1 MEKRAHILVVDDEQA
16 IADLVVNLLV
26 AEGMDALACY
36 SGQAALDMLARTP
49 FDLAI
54 VDIMMPGI
62 DGFELCVRM
71 RQMRDIPVI
80 FLSAKDE
87 EADQVVGF
95 TLGAEDYVTKPFR
108 PRELVARVKARL
120 RRRQAVPQAS
130 STLLSAGAIEVDLRT
145 HLATL
150 HGEPLHLTP
159 KEFAILAILAQ
170 SVGSPVSAADL
181 FEGAWHER
189 FDDAAA
195 NTVMVH
201 IRRLTLPR
209 RSSKPPGASA
219 TSCAA
224 RPATPAMALKSEQAR
239 VLRRRVLGGLIRNLL
254 LFSGAFALACLV
266 IETFMVPSIANWVAD
281 STSSWRTLNSSEQFQ
296 QILTDQGLLDD
307 ANLFDLWVNEAVESG
322 YSNDAG
328 TIAEVQ
334 GEVNE
339 MEDALAEYAS
349 MMADSPENA
358 EAAAAYAKERAE
370 KLGADVAVASGT
382 NAAAIG
388 DTSAFIDD
396 VAPLDAETDGAPDD
410 KTLWAVPLLPY
421 QTILTAEGIFTDEA
435 SAAHAMAALRV
446 SASLQELGLSLPEA
460 QTFMTPETTVDV
472 ATRILVSAAVLGYDQ
487 PTLNDL
493 LQSAFRQSQEQAY
506 SAWLDLTSA
515 EEARAL
521 GVSDDHPVWQVQYGE
536 DGVYRMR
543 DVATYTFV
551 KSFKLPLAL
560 LVFVAGWLVIIL
572 RALNRSLR
580 YFDELSGAVGRLL
593 ADKDAPIELP
603 ADLSIA
609 RNELAVIRSQSL
621 ADERAAHAAEQRK
634 NELVAYLAH
643 DIRTP
648 LTSVLGYLDLLR
660 ETTDLPRE
668 TLRKYADIAYSKAER
683 LESLIN
689 EFFEITRYNLS
700 AIPIERETVGVR
712 LFCQQV
718 AEAFFPEAAARNIRI
733 TVDAAGAGQFFI
745 DPDKLARALGN
756 VLRNAVAYADAN
768 SVIAIAAR
776 QDARTTTITVANR
789 GREISDAHLE
799 TIFEKFYREDGAR
812 SSKKG
817 GAGLG
822 LAIAREIVVA
832 HHGDIE
838 AASERGVT
846 VFTLRIP
853 TQGEEIEGAA
863 AAPRIPGAPEGL
875 QRPVAPVPPRTARPA
890 GVRAISTP
898 PSATTRRGASARPNP
913 QHPVGERTHA
923 PRQGTSPLNPRNARH
938 GQVPARKTV
947 RDNDAT
953 PRRRGLSR

>member
-1 MEKRAHILVVDDEQA
+1 
-16 IADLVVNLLV
+16 
-26 AEGMDALACY
+26 
-36 SGQAALDMLARTP
+36 
-49 FDLAI
+49 
-54 VDIMMPGI
+54 
-62 DGFELCVRM
+62 
-71 RQMRDIPVI
+71 
-80 FLSAKDE
+80 
-87 EADQVVGF
+87 
-95 TLGAEDYVTKPFR
+95 
-108 PRELVARVKARL
+108 
-120 RRRQAVPQAS
+120 
-130 STLLSAGAIEVDLRT
+130 
-145 HLATL
+145 
-150 HGEPLHLTP
+150 
-159 KEFAILAILAQ
+159 
-170 SVGSPVSAADL
+170 
-181 FEGAWHER
+181 
-189 FDDAAA
+189 
-195 NTVMVH
+195 
-201 IRRLTLPR
+201 
-209 RSSKPPGASA
+209 
-219 TSCAA
+219 
-224 RPATPAMALKSEQAR
+224 MALKSEQAR

-254 LFSGAFALACLV
+254 LFSGAFALACLA

-460 QTFMTPETTVDV
+460 QTFMPPETTVDV

-521 GVSDDHPVWQVQYGE
+521 GVSDENPVWQIQYGE
-536 DGVYRMR
+536 NGVYRMR

-560 LVFVAGWLVIIL
+560 LVFVAGWLAIIL

-593 ADKDAPIELP
+593 ADKDAPIEPP

-609 RNELAVIRSQSL
+609 R
-621 ADERAAHAAEQRK
+621 

-875 QRPVAPVPPRTARPA
+875 QRPVAPVPPRA
-890 GVRAISTP
+890 
-898 PSATTRRGASARPNP
+898 
-913 QHPVGERTHA
+913 A
-923 PRQGTSPLNPRNARH
+923 PRY
-938 GQVPARKTV
+938 
-947 RDNDAT
+947 
-953 PRRRGLSR
+953 LSVKSS

>member
-1 MEKRAHILVVDDEQA
+1 
-16 IADLVVNLLV
+16 
-26 AEGMDALACY
+26 
-36 SGQAALDMLARTP
+36 
-49 FDLAI
+49 
-54 VDIMMPGI
+54 
-62 DGFELCVRM
+62 
-71 RQMRDIPVI
+71 
-80 FLSAKDE
+80 
-87 EADQVVGF
+87 
-95 TLGAEDYVTKPFR
+95 
-108 PRELVARVKARL
+108 
-120 RRRQAVPQAS
+120 
-130 STLLSAGAIEVDLRT
+130 
-145 HLATL
+145 
-150 HGEPLHLTP
+150 
-159 KEFAILAILAQ
+159 
-170 SVGSPVSAADL
+170 
-181 FEGAWHER
+181 
-189 FDDAAA
+189 
-195 NTVMVH
+195 
-201 IRRLTLPR
+201 
-209 RSSKPPGASA
+209 
-219 TSCAA
+219 
-224 RPATPAMALKSEQAR
+224 MALKSEQAR

-254 LFSGAFALACLV
+254 LFSGAFALACLA

-307 ANLFDLWVNEAVESG
+307 ANLFDLWVNEAVEGG
-322 YSNDAG
+322 YTNDAG
-328 TIAEVQ
+328 TITEIQ

-358 EAAAAYAKERAE
+358 EAAAAHAKERAE

-388 DTSAFIDD
+388 DASTFIDD
-396 VAPLDAETDGAPDD
+396 ATALDAETDNAR
-410 KTLWAVPLLPY
+410 AVPLLPY
-421 QTILTAEGIFTDEA
+421 QTILTAEAIPTDDA
-435 SAAHAMAALRV
+435 SAAQAIAALRV

-460 QTFMTPETTVDV
+460 QTFMPPETTVDA

-521 GVSDDHPVWQVQYGE
+521 GVSDENPVWQIQYGE

-551 KSFKLPLAL
+551 KSFKLPLAP
-560 LVFVAGWLVIIL
+560 LVFVAGWLAIIL

-668 TLRKYADIAYSKAER
+668 TLRKYANIAYSKAER

-799 TIFEKFYREDGAR
+799 TIFEKFYREDRAR

-838 AASERGVT
+838 AASGRGVT

-853 TQGEEIEGAA
+853 TQGG
-863 AAPRIPGAPEGL
+863 G
-875 QRPVAPVPPRTARPA
+875 
-890 GVRAISTP
+890 
-898 PSATTRRGASARPNP
+898 
-913 QHPVGERTHA
+913 
-923 PRQGTSPLNPRNARH
+923 
-938 GQVPARKTV
+938 
-947 RDNDAT
+947 D
-953 PRRRGLSR
+953 

>member
-1 MEKRAHILVVDDEQA
+1 
-16 IADLVVNLLV
+16 
-26 AEGMDALACY
+26 
-36 SGQAALDMLARTP
+36 
-49 FDLAI
+49 
-54 VDIMMPGI
+54 
-62 DGFELCVRM
+62 
-71 RQMRDIPVI
+71 
-80 FLSAKDE
+80 
-87 EADQVVGF
+87 
-95 TLGAEDYVTKPFR
+95 
-108 PRELVARVKARL
+108 
-120 RRRQAVPQAS
+120 
-130 STLLSAGAIEVDLRT
+130 
-145 HLATL
+145 
-150 HGEPLHLTP
+150 
-159 KEFAILAILAQ
+159 
-170 SVGSPVSAADL
+170 
-181 FEGAWHER
+181 
-189 FDDAAA
+189 
-195 NTVMVH
+195 
-201 IRRLTLPR
+201 
-209 RSSKPPGASA
+209 
-219 TSCAA
+219 
-224 RPATPAMALKSEQAR
+224 MALKSEQAQ
-239 VLRRRVLGGLIRNLL
+239 VLRRRVLGSLVRNLT
-254 LFSGAFALACLV
+254 LFSLVFLLAYAAFHTFVTPSLAAL
-266 IETFMVPSIANWVAD
+266 VAD
-281 STSSWRTLNSSEQFQ
+281 NTSTWRTLDVSEALMTHLTGEGLSS
-296 QILTDQGLLDD
+296 TDT
-307 ANLFDLWVNEAVESG
+307 VK
-322 YSNDAG
+322 
-328 TIAEVQ
+328 
-334 GEVNE
+334 
-339 MEDALAEYAS
+339 
-349 MMADSPENA
+349 
-358 EAAAAYAKERAE
+358 AYAKELEGEGYAGDPGTANNIAE
-370 KLGADVAVASGT
+370 ELSALNSAIEAYANGALASADIR
-382 NAAAIG
+382 NAGDALASLASQSSADAPDSSDNGSATEVDAIVSGAGIYTVDSIDEEGEGAIG
-388 DTSAFIDD
+388 PSRDRPRDDLSRQHVFVPFISG
-396 VAPLDAETDGAPDD
+396 EE
-410 KTLWAVPLLPY
+410 
-421 QTILTAEGIFTDEA
+421 ILIAGGINPSDA
-435 SAAHAMAALRV
+435 SAAQALAAVRL
-446 SASLQELGLSLPEA
+446 SAIIQELSLSLTMP
-460 QTFMTPETTVDV
+460 DD
-472 ATRILVSAAVLGYDQ
+472 ATDINATAVLSAAAAAGMDEETLANQFNTALETARNETYGQWSDLAPADQALSLGI
-487 PTLNDL
+487 
-493 LQSAFRQSQEQAY
+493 
-506 SAWLDLTSA
+506 
-515 EEARAL
+515 
-521 GVSDDHPVWQVQYGE
+521 DDTAPIWQVEQGA
-536 DGVYRMR
+536 DGVYQMR
-543 DVATYTFV
+543 DIALYTFV

-560 LVFVAGWLVIIL
+560 LAFAIGWLLIMF
-572 RALNRSLR
+572 RALNRSLSC
-580 YFDELSGAVGRLL
+580 FDELSGAVGRLL

-648 LTSVLGYLDLLR
+648 LTSVLGYLDLLS

-768 SVIAIAAR
+768 SIIAIAAR
-776 QDARTTTITVANR
+776 QDARTTTITVSNR

-853 TQGEEIEGAA
+853 TQGDKIEGTA
-863 AAPRIPGAPEGL
+863 AAPHIPGERGGV
-875 QRPVAPVPPRTARPA
+875 QRPVAPVPPRT
-890 GVRAISTP
+890 VRQTSTRATSAP
-898 PSATTRRGASARPNP
+898 PSATTHRGSSARPIP
-913 QHPVGERTHA
+913 QRPVGERTQA

>member
-1 MEKRAHILVVDDEQA
+1 M
-16 IADLVVNLLV
+16 
-26 AEGMDALACY
+26 
-36 SGQAALDMLARTP
+36 
-49 FDLAI
+49 
-54 VDIMMPGI
+54 
-62 DGFELCVRM
+62 
-71 RQMRDIPVI
+71 
-80 FLSAKDE
+80 
-87 EADQVVGF
+87 
-95 TLGAEDYVTKPFR
+95 
-108 PRELVARVKARL
+108 
-120 RRRQAVPQAS
+120 
-130 STLLSAGAIEVDLRT
+130 
-145 HLATL
+145 
-150 HGEPLHLTP
+150 
-159 KEFAILAILAQ
+159 
-170 SVGSPVSAADL
+170 
-181 FEGAWHER
+181 
-189 FDDAAA
+189 
-195 NTVMVH
+195 
-201 IRRLTLPR
+201 
-209 RSSKPPGASA
+209 
-219 TSCAA
+219 
-224 RPATPAMALKSEQAR
+224 
-239 VLRRRVLGGLIRNLL
+239 
-254 LFSGAFALACLV
+254 
-266 IETFMVPSIANWVAD
+266 
-281 STSSWRTLNSSEQFQ
+281 
-296 QILTDQGLLDD
+296 
-307 ANLFDLWVNEAVESG
+307 
-322 YSNDAG
+322 
-328 TIAEVQ
+328 
-334 GEVNE
+334 
-339 MEDALAEYAS
+339 
-349 MMADSPENA
+349 
-358 EAAAAYAKERAE
+358 
-370 KLGADVAVASGT
+370 AVASGT

-388 DTSAFIDD
+388 DASTFIDD
-396 VAPLDAETDGAPDD
+396 ATALDAETDSAPAD
-410 KTLWAVPLLPY
+410 KTARAVPLLPY
-421 QTILTAEGIFTDEA
+421 QTILTAEAIPTDDA
-435 SAAHAMAALRV
+435 SAAQAIAALRV

-460 QTFMTPETTVDV
+460 QTFMPPETTVDA

-521 GVSDDHPVWQVQYGE
+521 GVSDENPVWQIQYGE

-560 LVFVAGWLVIIL
+560 LVFVAGWLAIIL

-580 YFDELSGAVGRLL
+580 YFDELSGAVGSLL

-789 GREISDAHLE
+789 GREISDA
-799 TIFEKFYREDGAR
+799 IWRP
-812 SSKKG
+812 SSKSSTAKTG
-817 GAGLG
+817 RAPRRRAARGLG
-822 LAIAREIVVA
+822 LAIAGKSSWRITA
-832 HHGDIE
+832 TSRRR
-838 AASERGVT
+838 ASGASPCSPCAYPPRGRRLKGQPPRRASRAR
-846 VFTLRIP
+846 LRASS
-853 TQGEEIEGAA
+853 GW
-863 AAPRIPGAPEGL
+863 L
-875 QRPVAPVPPRTARPA
+875 QPVPPRTVRPTST
-890 GVRAISTP
+890 RATSAP
-898 PSATTRRGASARPNP
+898 PSATTRRGPSARPIP
-913 QHPVGERTHA
+913 QRPVGERTQA

>member
-1 MEKRAHILVVDDEQA
+1 
-16 IADLVVNLLV
+16 
-26 AEGMDALACY
+26 
-36 SGQAALDMLARTP
+36 
-49 FDLAI
+49 
-54 VDIMMPGI
+54 
-62 DGFELCVRM
+62 
-71 RQMRDIPVI
+71 
-80 FLSAKDE
+80 
-87 EADQVVGF
+87 
-95 TLGAEDYVTKPFR
+95 
-108 PRELVARVKARL
+108 
-120 RRRQAVPQAS
+120 
-130 STLLSAGAIEVDLRT
+130 
-145 HLATL
+145 
-150 HGEPLHLTP
+150 
-159 KEFAILAILAQ
+159 
-170 SVGSPVSAADL
+170 
-181 FEGAWHER
+181 
-189 FDDAAA
+189 
-195 NTVMVH
+195 
-201 IRRLTLPR
+201 
-209 RSSKPPGASA
+209 
-219 TSCAA
+219 
-224 RPATPAMALKSEQAR
+224 MALKSEQAR

-254 LFSGAFALACLV
+254 LFSGAFALACLA

-307 ANLFDLWVNEAVESG
+307 ANLFDLWVNEAVEGG
-322 YSNDAG
+322 YTNDAG
-328 TIAEVQ
+328 TITEIQ

-358 EAAAAYAKERAE
+358 EAAAAHAKERAE

-388 DTSAFIDD
+388 DASTFIDD
-396 VAPLDAETDGAPDD
+396 ATALDAETDNAR
-410 KTLWAVPLLPY
+410 AVPLLPY
-421 QTILTAEGIFTDEA
+421 QTILTAEAIPTDDA
-435 SAAHAMAALRV
+435 SAAQAIAALRV

-460 QTFMTPETTVDV
+460 QTFMPPETTVDA

-515 EEARAL
+515 EEARAP
-521 GVSDDHPVWQVQYGE
+521 GVSDENPVWQIQYGE

-560 LVFVAGWLVIIL
+560 LVFVAGWLAIIL

-712 LFCQQV
+712 LFCQQM

-799 TIFEKFYREDGAR
+799 TIFEKFYREDRAR

-838 AASERGVT
+838 ATSERGVT

-863 AAPRIPGAPEGL
+863 AAPRIPGATEGV
-875 QRPVAPVPPRTARPA
+875 QRPVEPVPPRTVRPA
-890 GVRAISTP
+890 ST
-898 PSATTRRGASARPNP
+898 
-913 QHPVGERTHA
+913 
-923 PRQGTSPLNPRNARH
+923 
-938 GQVPARKTV
+938 
-947 RDNDAT
+947 
-953 PRRRGLSR
+953 

>member
-1 MEKRAHILVVDDEQA
+1 
-16 IADLVVNLLV
+16 
-26 AEGMDALACY
+26 
-36 SGQAALDMLARTP
+36 
-49 FDLAI
+49 
-54 VDIMMPGI
+54 
-62 DGFELCVRM
+62 
-71 RQMRDIPVI
+71 
-80 FLSAKDE
+80 
-87 EADQVVGF
+87 
-95 TLGAEDYVTKPFR
+95 
-108 PRELVARVKARL
+108 
-120 RRRQAVPQAS
+120 
-130 STLLSAGAIEVDLRT
+130 
-145 HLATL
+145 
-150 HGEPLHLTP
+150 
-159 KEFAILAILAQ
+159 
-170 SVGSPVSAADL
+170 
-181 FEGAWHER
+181 
-189 FDDAAA
+189 
-195 NTVMVH
+195 
-201 IRRLTLPR
+201 
-209 RSSKPPGASA
+209 
-219 TSCAA
+219 
-224 RPATPAMALKSEQAR
+224 MALKSEQAR

-254 LFSGAFALACLV
+254 LFSGAFALACLA

-307 ANLFDLWVNEAVESG
+307 ANLFDLWVNEAVEGG
-322 YSNDAG
+322 YTNDAG
-328 TIAEVQ
+328 TITEIQ

-358 EAAAAYAKERAE
+358 EAAAAHAKERAE

-388 DTSAFIDD
+388 DASTFIDD
-396 VAPLDAETDGAPDD
+396 ATALDAETDNAR
-410 KTLWAVPLLPY
+410 AVPLLPY
-421 QTILTAEGIFTDEA
+421 QTILTAEAIPTDDA
-435 SAAHAMAALRV
+435 SAAQAIAALRV

-460 QTFMTPETTVDV
+460 QTFMPPETTVDA

-521 GVSDDHPVWQVQYGE
+521 GVSDENPVWQIQYGE
-536 DGVYRMR
+536 DGVYRIR

-560 LVFVAGWLVIIL
+560 LVFVAGWLAIIL

-580 YFDELSGAVGRLL
+580 YFDELSGAVGSLL

-863 AAPRIPGAPEGL
+863 AAPRIPGATEGV
-875 QRPVAPVPPRTARPA
+875 QRLVAPVPPRTVRPTST
-890 GVRAISTP
+890 RATSAP
-898 PSATTRRGASARPNP
+898 PSATTRRGPSARPIP
-913 QHPVGERTHA
+913 QRPVGERTQA
-923 PRQGTSPLNPRNARH
+923 PR
-938 GQVPARKTV
+938 
-947 RDNDAT
+947 
-953 PRRRGLSR
+953 

>member
-1 MEKRAHILVVDDEQA
+1 
-16 IADLVVNLLV
+16 
-26 AEGMDALACY
+26 
-36 SGQAALDMLARTP
+36 
-49 FDLAI
+49 
-54 VDIMMPGI
+54 
-62 DGFELCVRM
+62 
-71 RQMRDIPVI
+71 
-80 FLSAKDE
+80 
-87 EADQVVGF
+87 
-95 TLGAEDYVTKPFR
+95 
-108 PRELVARVKARL
+108 
-120 RRRQAVPQAS
+120 
-130 STLLSAGAIEVDLRT
+130 
-145 HLATL
+145 
-150 HGEPLHLTP
+150 
-159 KEFAILAILAQ
+159 
-170 SVGSPVSAADL
+170 
-181 FEGAWHER
+181 
-189 FDDAAA
+189 
-195 NTVMVH
+195 
-201 IRRLTLPR
+201 
-209 RSSKPPGASA
+209 
-219 TSCAA
+219 
-224 RPATPAMALKSEQAR
+224 MALKSEQAR
-239 VLRRRVLGGLIRNLL
+239 VLRRRVLGGFIRNLL
-254 LFSGAFALACLV
+254 LFSGAFALACLA

-307 ANLFDLWVNEAVESG
+307 ANLFDLWVNEAVEGG
-322 YSNDAG
+322 YTNDAG
-328 TIAEVQ
+328 TITEIQ

-358 EAAAAYAKERAE
+358 EAAAAHAKERAE

-388 DTSAFIDD
+388 DASTFIDD
-396 VAPLDAETDGAPDD
+396 ATALDAETDNAR
-410 KTLWAVPLLPY
+410 AVPLLPY
-421 QTILTAEGIFTDEA
+421 QTILTAEAIPTDDA
-435 SAAHAMAALRV
+435 SAAQAIAALRV

-460 QTFMTPETTVDV
+460 QTFMPPETTVDA

-521 GVSDDHPVWQVQYGE
+521 GVSDENPVWQIQYGE
-536 DGVYRMR
+536 DGVYRIR

-560 LVFVAGWLVIIL
+560 LVFVAGWLAIIL

-580 YFDELSGAVGRLL
+580 YFDELSGAVGSLL

-621 ADERAAHAAEQRK
+621 ADERAAHAAEQCK

-648 LTSVLGYLDLLR
+648 LTSVLGYLNLLR

-733 TVDAAGAGQFFI
+733 TVDAADAGQFFI

-863 AAPRIPGAPEGL
+863 AAPRIPGATEGV
-875 QRPVAPVPPRTARPA
+875 QRLVAPVPPRTVRPTST
-890 GVRAISTP
+890 RATSAP
-898 PSATTRRGASARPNP
+898 PSATTRRGPSARPIP
-913 QHPVGERTHA
+913 QRPVGERTQA

-947 RDNDAT
+947 RDNGAT

>member
-1 MEKRAHILVVDDEQA
+1 
-16 IADLVVNLLV
+16 
-26 AEGMDALACY
+26 
-36 SGQAALDMLARTP
+36 
-49 FDLAI
+49 
-54 VDIMMPGI
+54 
-62 DGFELCVRM
+62 
-71 RQMRDIPVI
+71 
-80 FLSAKDE
+80 
-87 EADQVVGF
+87 
-95 TLGAEDYVTKPFR
+95 
-108 PRELVARVKARL
+108 
-120 RRRQAVPQAS
+120 
-130 STLLSAGAIEVDLRT
+130 
-145 HLATL
+145 
-150 HGEPLHLTP
+150 
-159 KEFAILAILAQ
+159 
-170 SVGSPVSAADL
+170 
-181 FEGAWHER
+181 
-189 FDDAAA
+189 
-195 NTVMVH
+195 
-201 IRRLTLPR
+201 
-209 RSSKPPGASA
+209 
-219 TSCAA
+219 
-224 RPATPAMALKSEQAR
+224 MALKSEQAR

-254 LFSGAFALACLV
+254 LFSGAFALACLA

-307 ANLFDLWVNEAVESG
+307 ANLFDLWVNEAVEGG
-322 YSNDAG
+322 YTNDAG
-328 TIAEVQ
+328 TITEIQ

-358 EAAAAYAKERAE
+358 EAAAAHAKERAE

-388 DTSAFIDD
+388 DASTFIDD
-396 VAPLDAETDGAPDD
+396 ATALDAETDNAR
-410 KTLWAVPLLPY
+410 AVPLLPY
-421 QTILTAEGIFTDEA
+421 QTILTAEAIPTDDA
-435 SAAHAMAALRV
+435 SAAQAIAALRV

-460 QTFMTPETTVDV
+460 QTFMPPETTVDA

-521 GVSDDHPVWQVQYGE
+521 GVSDENPVWQIQYGE
-536 DGVYRMR
+536 DGVYRMH

-560 LVFVAGWLVIIL
+560 LVFVAGWLAIIL

-668 TLRKYADIAYSKAER
+668 TLRKYANIAYSKAER

-799 TIFEKFYREDGAR
+799 TIFEKFYREDRAR

-863 AAPRIPGAPEGL
+863 AAPRIPGATEGV
-875 QRPVAPVPPRTARPA
+875 QRPVEPVPPRTVRPA
-890 GVRAISTP
+890 STRATSAP
-898 PSATTRRGASARPNP
+898 PSATARRRTDASA
-913 QHPVGERTHA
+913 A
-923 PRQGTSPLNPRNARH
+923 PRY
-938 GQVPARKTV
+938 
-947 RDNDAT
+947 
-953 PRRRGLSR
+953 LSVKSS

>member
-1 MEKRAHILVVDDEQA
+1 
-16 IADLVVNLLV
+16 
-26 AEGMDALACY
+26 
-36 SGQAALDMLARTP
+36 
-49 FDLAI
+49 
-54 VDIMMPGI
+54 
-62 DGFELCVRM
+62 
-71 RQMRDIPVI
+71 
-80 FLSAKDE
+80 
-87 EADQVVGF
+87 
-95 TLGAEDYVTKPFR
+95 
-108 PRELVARVKARL
+108 
-120 RRRQAVPQAS
+120 
-130 STLLSAGAIEVDLRT
+130 
-145 HLATL
+145 
-150 HGEPLHLTP
+150 
-159 KEFAILAILAQ
+159 
-170 SVGSPVSAADL
+170 
-181 FEGAWHER
+181 
-189 FDDAAA
+189 
-195 NTVMVH
+195 
-201 IRRLTLPR
+201 
-209 RSSKPPGASA
+209 
-219 TSCAA
+219 
-224 RPATPAMALKSEQAR
+224 MALKSEQAR

-254 LFSGAFALACLV
+254 LFSGAFALACLA

-307 ANLFDLWVNEAVESG
+307 ANLFDLWVNEAVEGG
-322 YSNDAG
+322 YTNDAG
-328 TIAEVQ
+328 TITEIQ

-358 EAAAAYAKERAE
+358 EAAAAHAKERAE

-388 DTSAFIDD
+388 DASTFIDD
-396 VAPLDAETDGAPDD
+396 ATALDAETDNAR
-410 KTLWAVPLLPY
+410 AVPLLPY
-421 QTILTAEGIFTDEA
+421 QTILTAEAIPTDDA
-435 SAAHAMAALRV
+435 SAAQAIAALRV

-460 QTFMTPETTVDV
+460 QTFMPPETTVDA

-521 GVSDDHPVWQVQYGE
+521 GVSDENPVWQIQYGE
-536 DGVYRMR
+536 DGVYRIR

-560 LVFVAGWLVIIL
+560 LVFVAGWLAIIL

-580 YFDELSGAVGRLL
+580 YFDELSGAVGSLL

-853 TQGEEIEGAA
+853 TQGEETKGQPPRRASRARLRASSGWLRPCRPAPCDRQAREQLPRRLPQRRVAGPPPVRFHNAPSA
-863 AAPRIPGAPEGL
+863 NGRKRAPRY
-875 QRPVAPVPPRTARPA
+875 
-890 GVRAISTP
+890 
-898 PSATTRRGASARPNP
+898 
-913 QHPVGERTHA
+913 
-923 PRQGTSPLNPRNARH
+923 
-938 GQVPARKTV
+938 
-947 RDNDAT
+947 
-953 PRRRGLSR
+953 LSVKSS

>member
-1 MEKRAHILVVDDEQA
+1 
-16 IADLVVNLLV
+16 
-26 AEGMDALACY
+26 
-36 SGQAALDMLARTP
+36 
-49 FDLAI
+49 
-54 VDIMMPGI
+54 
-62 DGFELCVRM
+62 
-71 RQMRDIPVI
+71 
-80 FLSAKDE
+80 
-87 EADQVVGF
+87 
-95 TLGAEDYVTKPFR
+95 
-108 PRELVARVKARL
+108 
-120 RRRQAVPQAS
+120 
-130 STLLSAGAIEVDLRT
+130 
-145 HLATL
+145 
-150 HGEPLHLTP
+150 
-159 KEFAILAILAQ
+159 
-170 SVGSPVSAADL
+170 
-181 FEGAWHER
+181 
-189 FDDAAA
+189 
-195 NTVMVH
+195 
-201 IRRLTLPR
+201 
-209 RSSKPPGASA
+209 
-219 TSCAA
+219 
-224 RPATPAMALKSEQAR
+224 MALKSEQAR

-254 LFSGAFALACLV
+254 LFSGAFALACLA

-388 DTSAFIDD
+388 DTSTFIDD

-460 QTFMTPETTVDV
+460 QTFMPPETTVDV

-560 LVFVAGWLVIIL
+560 LVFVAGWLAIIL

-863 AAPRIPGAPEGL
+863 AAPRIPGATEGV
-875 QRPVAPVPPRTARPA
+875 QRPVEPVPPRTVRPA
-890 GVRAISTP
+890 STRATSAP
-898 PSATTRRGASARPNP
+898 PSATARRGPSARPIP
-913 QHPVGERTHA
+913 QRPVGERTQA

>member
-1 MEKRAHILVVDDEQA
+1 
-16 IADLVVNLLV
+16 
-26 AEGMDALACY
+26 
-36 SGQAALDMLARTP
+36 
-49 FDLAI
+49 
-54 VDIMMPGI
+54 
-62 DGFELCVRM
+62 
-71 RQMRDIPVI
+71 
-80 FLSAKDE
+80 
-87 EADQVVGF
+87 
-95 TLGAEDYVTKPFR
+95 
-108 PRELVARVKARL
+108 
-120 RRRQAVPQAS
+120 
-130 STLLSAGAIEVDLRT
+130 
-145 HLATL
+145 
-150 HGEPLHLTP
+150 
-159 KEFAILAILAQ
+159 
-170 SVGSPVSAADL
+170 
-181 FEGAWHER
+181 
-189 FDDAAA
+189 
-195 NTVMVH
+195 
-201 IRRLTLPR
+201 
-209 RSSKPPGASA
+209 
-219 TSCAA
+219 
-224 RPATPAMALKSEQAR
+224 MALKSEQAR

-254 LFSGAFALACLV
+254 LFSGAFALACLA

-307 ANLFDLWVNEAVESG
+307 ANLFDLWVNEAVEGG
-322 YSNDAG
+322 YTNDAG
-328 TIAEVQ
+328 TITEIQ

-358 EAAAAYAKERAE
+358 EAAAAHAKERAE

-388 DTSAFIDD
+388 DASTFIDD
-396 VAPLDAETDGAPDD
+396 ATALDAETDNAR
-410 KTLWAVPLLPY
+410 AVPLLPY
-421 QTILTAEGIFTDEA
+421 QTILTAEAIPTDDA
-435 SAAHAMAALRV
+435 SAAQAIAALRV

-460 QTFMTPETTVDV
+460 QTFMPPETTVDA

-521 GVSDDHPVWQVQYGE
+521 GVSDENPVWQIQYGE

-560 LVFVAGWLVIIL
+560 LVFVAGWLAIIL

-668 TLRKYADIAYSKAER
+668 TLRKYANIAYSKAER

-733 TVDAAGAGQFFI
+733 TVDAAGAGQLFI

-799 TIFEKFYREDGAR
+799 TIFEKFYREDRAR

-863 AAPRIPGAPEGL
+863 AAPRIPGATEGV
-875 QRPVAPVPPRTARPA
+875 QRPVEPVPPRTVRPA
-890 GVRAISTP
+890 STRATSAP
-898 PSATTRRGASARPNP
+898 PSATARRGPSARPIP
-913 QHPVGERTHA
+913 QR
-923 PRQGTSPLNPRNARH
+923 
-938 GQVPARKTV
+938 
-947 RDNDAT
+947 
-953 PRRRGLSR
+953 PRRRTDASAAPRYLSVKSS

>member
-1 MEKRAHILVVDDEQA
+1 
-16 IADLVVNLLV
+16 
-26 AEGMDALACY
+26 
-36 SGQAALDMLARTP
+36 
-49 FDLAI
+49 
-54 VDIMMPGI
+54 
-62 DGFELCVRM
+62 
-71 RQMRDIPVI
+71 
-80 FLSAKDE
+80 
-87 EADQVVGF
+87 
-95 TLGAEDYVTKPFR
+95 
-108 PRELVARVKARL
+108 
-120 RRRQAVPQAS
+120 
-130 STLLSAGAIEVDLRT
+130 
-145 HLATL
+145 
-150 HGEPLHLTP
+150 
-159 KEFAILAILAQ
+159 
-170 SVGSPVSAADL
+170 
-181 FEGAWHER
+181 
-189 FDDAAA
+189 
-195 NTVMVH
+195 
-201 IRRLTLPR
+201 
-209 RSSKPPGASA
+209 
-219 TSCAA
+219 
-224 RPATPAMALKSEQAR
+224 MALKSEQAR

-460 QTFMTPETTVDV
+460 QTFMPPETTVDV

-621 ADERAAHAAEQRK
+621 ADERAAHADPHA
-634 NELVAYLAH
+634 AH
-643 DIRTP
+643 
-648 LTSVLGYLDLLR
+648 LGAR
-660 ETTDLPRE
+660 LPR
-668 TLRKYADIAYSKAER
+668 
-683 LESLIN
+683 
-689 EFFEITRYNLS
+689 
-700 AIPIERETVGVR
+700 P
-712 LFCQQV
+712 
-718 AEAFFPEAAARNIRI
+718 AAR
-733 TVDAAGAGQFFI
+733 D
-745 DPDKLARALGN
+745 
-756 VLRNAVAYADAN
+756 
-768 SVIAIAAR
+768 
-776 QDARTTTITVANR
+776 NR
-789 GREISDAHLE
+789 S
-799 TIFEKFYREDGAR
+799 
-812 SSKKG
+812 
-817 GAGLG
+817 
-822 LAIAREIVVA
+822 
-832 HHGDIE
+832 
-838 AASERGVT
+838 
-846 VFTLRIP
+846 
-853 TQGEEIEGAA
+853 
-863 AAPRIPGAPEGL
+863 AP
-875 QRPVAPVPPRTARPA
+875 
-890 GVRAISTP
+890 
-898 PSATTRRGASARPNP
+898 
-913 QHPVGERTHA
+913 
-923 PRQGTSPLNPRNARH
+923 
-938 GQVPARKTV
+938 
-947 RDNDAT
+947 
-953 PRRRGLSR
+953 

>member
-1 MEKRAHILVVDDEQA
+1 
-16 IADLVVNLLV
+16 
-26 AEGMDALACY
+26 
-36 SGQAALDMLARTP
+36 
-49 FDLAI
+49 
-54 VDIMMPGI
+54 
-62 DGFELCVRM
+62 
-71 RQMRDIPVI
+71 
-80 FLSAKDE
+80 
-87 EADQVVGF
+87 
-95 TLGAEDYVTKPFR
+95 
-108 PRELVARVKARL
+108 
-120 RRRQAVPQAS
+120 
-130 STLLSAGAIEVDLRT
+130 
-145 HLATL
+145 
-150 HGEPLHLTP
+150 
-159 KEFAILAILAQ
+159 
-170 SVGSPVSAADL
+170 
-181 FEGAWHER
+181 
-189 FDDAAA
+189 
-195 NTVMVH
+195 
-201 IRRLTLPR
+201 
-209 RSSKPPGASA
+209 
-219 TSCAA
+219 
-224 RPATPAMALKSEQAR
+224 MALKSEQAR

-254 LFSGAFALACLV
+254 LFSGAFALACLA

-307 ANLFDLWVNEAVESG
+307 ANLFDLWVNEAVEGG
-322 YSNDAG
+322 YTNDAG
-328 TIAEVQ
+328 TITEIQ

-358 EAAAAYAKERAE
+358 EAAAAHAKERAE

-388 DTSAFIDD
+388 DASTFIDD
-396 VAPLDAETDGAPDD
+396 ATALDAETDNAR
-410 KTLWAVPLLPY
+410 AVPLLPY
-421 QTILTAEGIFTDEA
+421 QTILTAEAIPTDDA
-435 SAAHAMAALRV
+435 SAAQAIAALRV

-460 QTFMTPETTVDV
+460 QTFMPPETTVDA

-521 GVSDDHPVWQVQYGE
+521 GVSDENPVWQIQYGE

-560 LVFVAGWLVIIL
+560 LVFVAGWLAIIL

-668 TLRKYADIAYSKAER
+668 TLRKYANISYSKAER

-756 VLRNAVAYADAN
+756 VPRNAVAYADAN

-799 TIFEKFYREDGAR
+799 TIFEKFYREDRAR

-838 AASERGVT
+838 AA
-846 VFTLRIP
+846 I
-853 TQGEEIEGAA
+853 
-863 AAPRIPGAPEGL
+863 
-875 QRPVAPVPPRTARPA
+875 
-890 GVRAISTP
+890 
-898 PSATTRRGASARPNP
+898 
-913 QHPVGERTHA
+913 
-923 PRQGTSPLNPRNARH
+923 RQLAE
-938 GQVPARKTV
+938 
-947 RDNDAT
+947 
-953 PRRRGLSR
+953 RRRREREA

>member
-1 MEKRAHILVVDDEQA
+1 
-16 IADLVVNLLV
+16 
-26 AEGMDALACY
+26 
-36 SGQAALDMLARTP
+36 
-49 FDLAI
+49 
-54 VDIMMPGI
+54 
-62 DGFELCVRM
+62 
-71 RQMRDIPVI
+71 
-80 FLSAKDE
+80 
-87 EADQVVGF
+87 
-95 TLGAEDYVTKPFR
+95 
-108 PRELVARVKARL
+108 
-120 RRRQAVPQAS
+120 
-130 STLLSAGAIEVDLRT
+130 
-145 HLATL
+145 
-150 HGEPLHLTP
+150 
-159 KEFAILAILAQ
+159 
-170 SVGSPVSAADL
+170 
-181 FEGAWHER
+181 
-189 FDDAAA
+189 
-195 NTVMVH
+195 
-201 IRRLTLPR
+201 
-209 RSSKPPGASA
+209 
-219 TSCAA
+219 
-224 RPATPAMALKSEQAR
+224 MALKSEQAR

-254 LFSGAFALACLV
+254 LFSGAFALACLA

-307 ANLFDLWVNEAVESG
+307 ANLFDLWVNEAVEGG
-322 YSNDAG
+322 YTNDAG
-328 TIAEVQ
+328 TITEIQ

-358 EAAAAYAKERAE
+358 EAAAAHAKERAE

-388 DTSAFIDD
+388 DASTFIDD
-396 VAPLDAETDGAPDD
+396 ATALDAETDNAR
-410 KTLWAVPLLPY
+410 AVPLLPY
-421 QTILTAEGIFTDEA
+421 QTILTAEAIPTDDA
-435 SAAHAMAALRV
+435 SAAQAIAALRV

-460 QTFMTPETTVDV
+460 QTFMPPETTVDA

-521 GVSDDHPVWQVQYGE
+521 GVSDENPVWQIQYGE
-536 DGVYRMR
+536 DGVYRIR

-560 LVFVAGWLVIIL
+560 LVFVAGWLAIIL

-580 YFDELSGAVGRLL
+580 YFDELSGAVGSLL

-853 TQGEEIEGAA
+853 TQGG
-863 AAPRIPGAPEGL
+863 GD
-875 QRPVAPVPPRTARPA
+875 
-890 GVRAISTP
+890 
-898 PSATTRRGASARPNP
+898 RRGSRRAA
-913 QHPVGERTHA
+913 HPG
-923 PRQGTSPLNPRNARH
+923 
-938 GQVPARKTV
+938 
-947 RDNDAT
+947 RD
-953 PRRRGLSR
+953 

>member
-1 MEKRAHILVVDDEQA
+1 
-16 IADLVVNLLV
+16 
-26 AEGMDALACY
+26 
-36 SGQAALDMLARTP
+36 
-49 FDLAI
+49 
-54 VDIMMPGI
+54 
-62 DGFELCVRM
+62 
-71 RQMRDIPVI
+71 
-80 FLSAKDE
+80 
-87 EADQVVGF
+87 
-95 TLGAEDYVTKPFR
+95 
-108 PRELVARVKARL
+108 
-120 RRRQAVPQAS
+120 
-130 STLLSAGAIEVDLRT
+130 
-145 HLATL
+145 
-150 HGEPLHLTP
+150 
-159 KEFAILAILAQ
+159 
-170 SVGSPVSAADL
+170 
-181 FEGAWHER
+181 
-189 FDDAAA
+189 
-195 NTVMVH
+195 
-201 IRRLTLPR
+201 
-209 RSSKPPGASA
+209 
-219 TSCAA
+219 
-224 RPATPAMALKSEQAR
+224 MALKSEQAR

-254 LFSGAFALACLV
+254 LFSGAFALACLA

-307 ANLFDLWVNEAVESG
+307 ANLFDLWVNEAVEGG
-322 YSNDAG
+322 YTNDAG
-328 TIAEVQ
+328 TITEIQ

-358 EAAAAYAKERAE
+358 EAAAAHAKERAE

-388 DTSAFIDD
+388 DASTFIDD
-396 VAPLDAETDGAPDD
+396 ATALDAETDNAR
-410 KTLWAVPLLPY
+410 AVPLLPY
-421 QTILTAEGIFTDEA
+421 QTILTAEAIPTDDA
-435 SAAHAMAALRV
+435 SAAQAIAALRV

-460 QTFMTPETTVDV
+460 QTFMPPETTVDA

-521 GVSDDHPVWQVQYGE
+521 GVSDENPVWQIQYGE

-560 LVFVAGWLVIIL
+560 LVFVAGWLAIIL

-817 GAGLG
+817 GAGLE

-863 AAPRIPGAPEGL
+863 AAPRIPGATEGV
-875 QRPVAPVPPRTARPA
+875 QRPVEPVPPAPCDRQAREQLPRRLPQRRVAGPPPA
-890 GVRAISTP
+890 RFHNA
-898 PSATTRRGASARPNP
+898 PSANGRKRRAK
-913 QHPVGERTHA
+913 V
-923 PRQGTSPLNPRNARH
+923 PLR
-938 GQVPARKTV
+938 
-947 RDNDAT
+947 
-953 PRRRGLSR
+953 

>member
-1 MEKRAHILVVDDEQA
+1 
-16 IADLVVNLLV
+16 
-26 AEGMDALACY
+26 
-36 SGQAALDMLARTP
+36 
-49 FDLAI
+49 
-54 VDIMMPGI
+54 
-62 DGFELCVRM
+62 
-71 RQMRDIPVI
+71 
-80 FLSAKDE
+80 
-87 EADQVVGF
+87 
-95 TLGAEDYVTKPFR
+95 
-108 PRELVARVKARL
+108 
-120 RRRQAVPQAS
+120 
-130 STLLSAGAIEVDLRT
+130 
-145 HLATL
+145 
-150 HGEPLHLTP
+150 
-159 KEFAILAILAQ
+159 
-170 SVGSPVSAADL
+170 
-181 FEGAWHER
+181 
-189 FDDAAA
+189 
-195 NTVMVH
+195 
-201 IRRLTLPR
+201 
-209 RSSKPPGASA
+209 
-219 TSCAA
+219 
-224 RPATPAMALKSEQAR
+224 MALKSEQAR

-254 LFSGAFALACLV
+254 LFSGAFALACLA

-307 ANLFDLWVNEAVESG
+307 ANLFDLWVNEAVEGG
-322 YSNDAG
+322 YTNDAG
-328 TIAEVQ
+328 TITEIQ

-358 EAAAAYAKERAE
+358 EAAAAHAKERAE

-388 DTSAFIDD
+388 DASTFIDD
-396 VAPLDAETDGAPDD
+396 ATALDAETDNAR
-410 KTLWAVPLLPY
+410 AVPLLPY
-421 QTILTAEGIFTDEA
+421 QTILTAEAIPTDDA
-435 SAAHAMAALRV
+435 SAAQAIAALRV

-460 QTFMTPETTVDV
+460 QTFMPPETTVDA

-521 GVSDDHPVWQVQYGE
+521 GVSDENPVWQIQYGE

-560 LVFVAGWLVIIL
+560 LVFVAGWLAIIL

-668 TLRKYADIAYSKAER
+668 TLRKYANIAYSKAER

-689 EFFEITRYNLS
+689 AFFEITRYNLS

-822 LAIAREIVVA
+822 LSLVWEIANL
-832 HHGDIE
+832 HGGSVWVE
-838 AASERGVT
+838 ESSEKGTTIAVE
-846 VFTLRIP
+846 L
-853 TQGEEIEGAA
+853 
-863 AAPRIPGAPEGL
+863 
-875 QRPVAPVPPRTARPA
+875 PV
-890 GVRAISTP
+890 
-898 PSATTRRGASARPNP
+898 
-913 QHPVGERTHA
+913 Q
-923 PRQGTSPLNPRNARH
+923 
-938 GQVPARKTV
+938 
-947 RDNDAT
+947 
-953 PRRRGLSR
+953 

>member
-1 MEKRAHILVVDDEQA
+1 
-16 IADLVVNLLV
+16 
-26 AEGMDALACY
+26 
-36 SGQAALDMLARTP
+36 
-49 FDLAI
+49 
-54 VDIMMPGI
+54 
-62 DGFELCVRM
+62 
-71 RQMRDIPVI
+71 
-80 FLSAKDE
+80 
-87 EADQVVGF
+87 
-95 TLGAEDYVTKPFR
+95 
-108 PRELVARVKARL
+108 
-120 RRRQAVPQAS
+120 
-130 STLLSAGAIEVDLRT
+130 
-145 HLATL
+145 
-150 HGEPLHLTP
+150 
-159 KEFAILAILAQ
+159 
-170 SVGSPVSAADL
+170 
-181 FEGAWHER
+181 
-189 FDDAAA
+189 
-195 NTVMVH
+195 
-201 IRRLTLPR
+201 
-209 RSSKPPGASA
+209 
-219 TSCAA
+219 
-224 RPATPAMALKSEQAR
+224 MALKSEQAR

-254 LFSGAFALACLV
+254 LFSGAFALACLA

-307 ANLFDLWVNEAVESG
+307 ANLFDLWVNEAVEGG
-322 YSNDAG
+322 YTNDAG
-328 TIAEVQ
+328 TITKIQ

-358 EAAAAYAKERAE
+358 EAAAAHAKERAE

-388 DTSAFIDD
+388 DASTFIDD
-396 VAPLDAETDGAPDD
+396 ATALDAETDNAR
-410 KTLWAVPLLPY
+410 AVPLLPY
-421 QTILTAEGIFTDEA
+421 QTILTAEAIPTDDA
-435 SAAHAMAALRV
+435 SAAQAIAALRV
-446 SASLQELGLSLPEA
+446 SASLQELGLSLPKA
-460 QTFMTPETTVDV
+460 QTFMPPETTVDA

-521 GVSDDHPVWQVQYGE
+521 GVSDENPVWQIQYGE

-560 LVFVAGWLVIIL
+560 LVFVAGWLAIIL

-817 GAGLG
+817 GA
-822 LAIAREIVVA
+822 
-832 HHGDIE
+832 
-838 AASERGVT
+838 
-846 VFTLRIP
+846 
-853 TQGEEIEGAA
+853 A
-863 AAPRIPGAPEGL
+863 AAPS
-875 QRPVAPVPPRTARPA
+875 
-890 GVRAISTP
+890 ISSP
-898 PSATTRRGASARPNP
+898 WVGMRRVN
-913 QHPVGERTHA
+913 
-923 PRQGTSPLNPRNARH
+923 
-938 GQVPARKTV
+938 TV
-947 RDNDAT
+947 T
-953 PRRRGLSR
+953 PRSLAASMSP

>member
-1 MEKRAHILVVDDEQA
+1 
-16 IADLVVNLLV
+16 
-26 AEGMDALACY
+26 
-36 SGQAALDMLARTP
+36 
-49 FDLAI
+49 
-54 VDIMMPGI
+54 
-62 DGFELCVRM
+62 
-71 RQMRDIPVI
+71 
-80 FLSAKDE
+80 
-87 EADQVVGF
+87 
-95 TLGAEDYVTKPFR
+95 
-108 PRELVARVKARL
+108 
-120 RRRQAVPQAS
+120 
-130 STLLSAGAIEVDLRT
+130 
-145 HLATL
+145 
-150 HGEPLHLTP
+150 
-159 KEFAILAILAQ
+159 
-170 SVGSPVSAADL
+170 
-181 FEGAWHER
+181 
-189 FDDAAA
+189 
-195 NTVMVH
+195 
-201 IRRLTLPR
+201 
-209 RSSKPPGASA
+209 
-219 TSCAA
+219 
-224 RPATPAMALKSEQAR
+224 MALKSEQAR

-307 ANLFDLWVNEAVESG
+307 ANLFDLWVNEAVEGG
-322 YSNDAG
+322 YTNDAG
-328 TIAEVQ
+328 TITEIQ

-358 EAAAAYAKERAE
+358 EAAAAHAKERAE

-388 DTSAFIDD
+388 DASTFIDD
-396 VAPLDAETDGAPDD
+396 ATALDAETDSAPAD
-410 KTLWAVPLLPY
+410 KTARAVPLLPY
-421 QTILTAEGIFTDEA
+421 QTILTAEAISADDA
-435 SAAHAMAALRV
+435 SAAQAIAALRV

-460 QTFMTPETTVDV
+460 QTFMPPETTVDA

-521 GVSDDHPVWQVQYGE
+521 GVSDENPVWQIQYGE
-536 DGVYRMR
+536 NGVYRMR

-560 LVFVAGWLVIIL
+560 LVFVAGWLAIIL

-603 ADLSIA
+603 TDLSIA

-718 AEAFFPEAAARNIRI
+718 AARNIRI

-863 AAPRIPGAPEGL
+863 AAPRIPGATEGV
-875 QRPVAPVPPRTARPA
+875 QRPVEPVPPRTVRPA
-890 GVRAISTP
+890 STRATSAPPDSTTP
-898 PSATTRRGASARPNP
+898 RWRTDASA
-913 QHPVGERTHA
+913 A
-923 PRQGTSPLNPRNARH
+923 PRY
-938 GQVPARKTV
+938 
-947 RDNDAT
+947 
-953 PRRRGLSR
+953 LSVKSS

>member
-1 MEKRAHILVVDDEQA
+1 
-16 IADLVVNLLV
+16 
-26 AEGMDALACY
+26 
-36 SGQAALDMLARTP
+36 
-49 FDLAI
+49 
-54 VDIMMPGI
+54 
-62 DGFELCVRM
+62 
-71 RQMRDIPVI
+71 
-80 FLSAKDE
+80 
-87 EADQVVGF
+87 
-95 TLGAEDYVTKPFR
+95 
-108 PRELVARVKARL
+108 
-120 RRRQAVPQAS
+120 
-130 STLLSAGAIEVDLRT
+130 
-145 HLATL
+145 
-150 HGEPLHLTP
+150 
-159 KEFAILAILAQ
+159 
-170 SVGSPVSAADL
+170 
-181 FEGAWHER
+181 
-189 FDDAAA
+189 
-195 NTVMVH
+195 
-201 IRRLTLPR
+201 
-209 RSSKPPGASA
+209 
-219 TSCAA
+219 
-224 RPATPAMALKSEQAR
+224 MALKSEQAR

-254 LFSGAFALACLV
+254 LFSGAFALACLA

-307 ANLFDLWVNEAVESG
+307 ANLFDLWVNEAVEGG
-322 YSNDAG
+322 YTNDAG
-328 TIAEVQ
+328 TITEIQ

-388 DTSAFIDD
+388 DASTFIDD
-396 VAPLDAETDGAPDD
+396 ATALDAETDSAPAD
-410 KTLWAVPLLPY
+410 KTARAVPLLPY
-421 QTILTAEGIFTDEA
+421 QTILTAEAIPADDA
-435 SAAHAMAALRV
+435 SAAQAIAALRV

-460 QTFMTPETTVDV
+460 QTFMPPETTVDA

-521 GVSDDHPVWQVQYGE
+521 GVSDENPVWQIQYGE

-560 LVFVAGWLVIIL
+560 LVFVAGWLAIIL

-863 AAPRIPGAPEGL
+863 AAPRIPGATEGV
-875 QRPVAPVPPRTARPA
+875 QRPVAPVPPRTVRPA
-890 GVRAISTP
+890 ST
-898 PSATTRRGASARPNP
+898 R
-913 QHPVGERTHA
+913 
-923 PRQGTSPLNPRNARH
+923 
-938 GQVPARKTV
+938 
-947 RDNDAT
+947 AT
-953 PRRRGLSR
+953 PRRLPQRRAAGPPPVRIRSTPSANGRTRRAKVPLR

>member
-1 MEKRAHILVVDDEQA
+1 
-16 IADLVVNLLV
+16 
-26 AEGMDALACY
+26 
-36 SGQAALDMLARTP
+36 
-49 FDLAI
+49 
-54 VDIMMPGI
+54 
-62 DGFELCVRM
+62 
-71 RQMRDIPVI
+71 
-80 FLSAKDE
+80 
-87 EADQVVGF
+87 
-95 TLGAEDYVTKPFR
+95 
-108 PRELVARVKARL
+108 
-120 RRRQAVPQAS
+120 
-130 STLLSAGAIEVDLRT
+130 
-145 HLATL
+145 
-150 HGEPLHLTP
+150 
-159 KEFAILAILAQ
+159 
-170 SVGSPVSAADL
+170 
-181 FEGAWHER
+181 
-189 FDDAAA
+189 
-195 NTVMVH
+195 
-201 IRRLTLPR
+201 
-209 RSSKPPGASA
+209 
-219 TSCAA
+219 
-224 RPATPAMALKSEQAR
+224 MALKSEQAR

-254 LFSGAFALACLV
+254 LFSGAFALACLA

-307 ANLFDLWVNEAVESG
+307 ANLFDLWVNEAVEGG
-322 YSNDAG
+322 YTNDAG
-328 TIAEVQ
+328 TITEIQ

-358 EAAAAYAKERAE
+358 EAAAAHAKERAE

-388 DTSAFIDD
+388 DASTFIDD
-396 VAPLDAETDGAPDD
+396 ATALDAETDNAR
-410 KTLWAVPLLPY
+410 AVPLLPY
-421 QTILTAEGIFTDEA
+421 QTILTAEAIPTDDA
-435 SAAHAMAALRV
+435 SAAQAIAALRV

-460 QTFMTPETTVDV
+460 QTFMPPETTVDA

-521 GVSDDHPVWQVQYGE
+521 GVSDENPVWQIQYGE

-560 LVFVAGWLVIIL
+560 LVFVAGWLAIIL

-668 TLRKYADIAYSKAER
+668 TLRKYANIAYSKAER

-799 TIFEKFYREDGAR
+799 TIFEKFYREDRAR

-863 AAPRIPGAPEGL
+863 AAPRIPGATEGV
-875 QRPVAPVPPRTARPA
+875 QRPVEPVPPRTVRPA
-890 GVRAISTP
+890 STRATSAP
-898 PSATTRRGASARPNP
+898 PSATARRGPSARPIP
-913 QHPVGERTHA
+913 QRPSANGRKRRAKV
-923 PRQGTSPLNPRNARH
+923 PLR
-938 GQVPARKTV
+938 
-947 RDNDAT
+947 
-953 PRRRGLSR
+953 

>member
-1 MEKRAHILVVDDEQA
+1 M
-16 IADLVVNLLV
+16 
-26 AEGMDALACY
+26 
-36 SGQAALDMLARTP
+36 
-49 FDLAI
+49 
-54 VDIMMPGI
+54 
-62 DGFELCVRM
+62 
-71 RQMRDIPVI
+71 
-80 FLSAKDE
+80 
-87 EADQVVGF
+87 
-95 TLGAEDYVTKPFR
+95 
-108 PRELVARVKARL
+108 
-120 RRRQAVPQAS
+120 
-130 STLLSAGAIEVDLRT
+130 
-145 HLATL
+145 
-150 HGEPLHLTP
+150 
-159 KEFAILAILAQ
+159 
-170 SVGSPVSAADL
+170 
-181 FEGAWHER
+181 
-189 FDDAAA
+189 
-195 NTVMVH
+195 
-201 IRRLTLPR
+201 
-209 RSSKPPGASA
+209 
-219 TSCAA
+219 
-224 RPATPAMALKSEQAR
+224 
-239 VLRRRVLGGLIRNLL
+239 
-254 LFSGAFALACLV
+254 
-266 IETFMVPSIANWVAD
+266 
-281 STSSWRTLNSSEQFQ
+281 
-296 QILTDQGLLDD
+296 
-307 ANLFDLWVNEAVESG
+307 
-322 YSNDAG
+322 
-328 TIAEVQ
+328 
-334 GEVNE
+334 
-339 MEDALAEYAS
+339 
-349 MMADSPENA
+349 
-358 EAAAAYAKERAE
+358 
-370 KLGADVAVASGT
+370 
-382 NAAAIG
+382 
-388 DTSAFIDD
+388 
-396 VAPLDAETDGAPDD
+396 
-410 KTLWAVPLLPY
+410 
-421 QTILTAEGIFTDEA
+421 
-435 SAAHAMAALRV
+435 

-460 QTFMTPETTVDV
+460 QTFMPPETTVDA

-521 GVSDDHPVWQVQYGE
+521 GVSDENPVWQIQYGE

-560 LVFVAGWLVIIL
+560 LVFVAGWLAIVL

-863 AAPRIPGAPEGL
+863 AAPRIPGATEGV
-875 QRPVAPVPPRTARPA
+875 QRPVAPVPPRTVRPA
-890 GVRAISTP
+890 STRATSTP
-898 PSATTRRGASARPNP
+898 PSATTRRGSSARPIP
-913 QHPVGERTHA
+913 QRPVGERTQA

>member
-1 MEKRAHILVVDDEQA
+1 
-16 IADLVVNLLV
+16 
-26 AEGMDALACY
+26 
-36 SGQAALDMLARTP
+36 
-49 FDLAI
+49 
-54 VDIMMPGI
+54 
-62 DGFELCVRM
+62 
-71 RQMRDIPVI
+71 
-80 FLSAKDE
+80 
-87 EADQVVGF
+87 
-95 TLGAEDYVTKPFR
+95 
-108 PRELVARVKARL
+108 
-120 RRRQAVPQAS
+120 
-130 STLLSAGAIEVDLRT
+130 
-145 HLATL
+145 
-150 HGEPLHLTP
+150 
-159 KEFAILAILAQ
+159 
-170 SVGSPVSAADL
+170 
-181 FEGAWHER
+181 
-189 FDDAAA
+189 
-195 NTVMVH
+195 
-201 IRRLTLPR
+201 
-209 RSSKPPGASA
+209 
-219 TSCAA
+219 
-224 RPATPAMALKSEQAR
+224 MALKSEQAR

-254 LFSGAFALACLV
+254 LFSGAFALACLA

-307 ANLFDLWVNEAVESG
+307 ASLFDLWVNEAVEGG
-322 YSNDAG
+322 YTNDAG
-328 TIAEVQ
+328 TITEIQ

-358 EAAAAYAKERAE
+358 EAAAAHAKERAE

-388 DTSAFIDD
+388 DASTFIDD
-396 VAPLDAETDGAPDD
+396 ATALDAETDNAR
-410 KTLWAVPLLPY
+410 AVPLLPY
-421 QTILTAEGIFTDEA
+421 QTILTAEAIPTDDA
-435 SAAHAMAALRV
+435 SAAQAIAALRV

-460 QTFMTPETTVDV
+460 QTFIPPETTVDA

-506 SAWLDLTSA
+506 SAWLDMTSA

-521 GVSDDHPVWQVQYGE
+521 GVSDENPVWQIQYGE

-560 LVFVAGWLVIIL
+560 LVFVAGWLAIIL

-776 QDARTTTITVANR
+776 QDTRTTTITVANR

-863 AAPRIPGAPEGL
+863 AAPRIPGATEGV
-875 QRPVAPVPPRTARPA
+875 QRPVEPVPPRTVRPA
-890 GVRAISTP
+890 STRATSAP
-898 PSATTRRGASARPNP
+898 PSATTRRGSSARPIP
-913 QHPVGERTHA
+913 QRPVGERTQA

-947 RDNDAT
+947 RDNDAI

>member
-1 MEKRAHILVVDDEQA
+1 
-16 IADLVVNLLV
+16 
-26 AEGMDALACY
+26 
-36 SGQAALDMLARTP
+36 
-49 FDLAI
+49 
-54 VDIMMPGI
+54 
-62 DGFELCVRM
+62 
-71 RQMRDIPVI
+71 
-80 FLSAKDE
+80 
-87 EADQVVGF
+87 
-95 TLGAEDYVTKPFR
+95 
-108 PRELVARVKARL
+108 
-120 RRRQAVPQAS
+120 
-130 STLLSAGAIEVDLRT
+130 
-145 HLATL
+145 
-150 HGEPLHLTP
+150 
-159 KEFAILAILAQ
+159 
-170 SVGSPVSAADL
+170 
-181 FEGAWHER
+181 
-189 FDDAAA
+189 
-195 NTVMVH
+195 
-201 IRRLTLPR
+201 
-209 RSSKPPGASA
+209 
-219 TSCAA
+219 
-224 RPATPAMALKSEQAR
+224 MALKSEQAR

-254 LFSGAFALACLV
+254 LFSGAFALACLA

-460 QTFMTPETTVDV
+460 QTFMPPETTVDV

-668 TLRKYADIAYSKAER
+668 TLRKYANIAYSKA
-683 LESLIN
+683 
-689 EFFEITRYNLS
+689 
-700 AIPIERETVGVR
+700 
-712 LFCQQV
+712 
-718 AEAFFPEAAARNIRI
+718 
-733 TVDAAGAGQFFI
+733 
-745 DPDKLARALGN
+745 
-756 VLRNAVAYADAN
+756 
-768 SVIAIAAR
+768 
-776 QDARTTTITVANR
+776 
-789 GREISDAHLE
+789 
-799 TIFEKFYREDGAR
+799 
-812 SSKKG
+812 
-817 GAGLG
+817 
-822 LAIAREIVVA
+822 
-832 HHGDIE
+832 
-838 AASERGVT
+838 
-846 VFTLRIP
+846 
-853 TQGEEIEGAA
+853 
-863 AAPRIPGAPEGL
+863 
-875 QRPVAPVPPRTARPA
+875 
-890 GVRAISTP
+890 
-898 PSATTRRGASARPNP
+898 
-913 QHPVGERTHA
+913 
-923 PRQGTSPLNPRNARH
+923 
-938 GQVPARKTV
+938 
-947 RDNDAT
+947 
-953 PRRRGLSR
+953 

>member
-1 MEKRAHILVVDDEQA
+1 
-16 IADLVVNLLV
+16 
-26 AEGMDALACY
+26 
-36 SGQAALDMLARTP
+36 
-49 FDLAI
+49 
-54 VDIMMPGI
+54 
-62 DGFELCVRM
+62 
-71 RQMRDIPVI
+71 
-80 FLSAKDE
+80 
-87 EADQVVGF
+87 
-95 TLGAEDYVTKPFR
+95 
-108 PRELVARVKARL
+108 
-120 RRRQAVPQAS
+120 
-130 STLLSAGAIEVDLRT
+130 
-145 HLATL
+145 
-150 HGEPLHLTP
+150 
-159 KEFAILAILAQ
+159 
-170 SVGSPVSAADL
+170 
-181 FEGAWHER
+181 
-189 FDDAAA
+189 
-195 NTVMVH
+195 
-201 IRRLTLPR
+201 
-209 RSSKPPGASA
+209 
-219 TSCAA
+219 
-224 RPATPAMALKSEQAR
+224 MALKSEQAR

-254 LFSGAFALACLV
+254 LFSGAFALACLA

-307 ANLFDLWVNEAVESG
+307 ANLFDLWVNEAVEGG
-322 YSNDAG
+322 YTNDAG
-328 TIAEVQ
+328 TITEIQ

-358 EAAAAYAKERAE
+358 EAAAAHAKERAE

-388 DTSAFIDD
+388 DASTFIDD
-396 VAPLDAETDGAPDD
+396 ATALDAETDNAR
-410 KTLWAVPLLPY
+410 AVPLLPY
-421 QTILTAEGIFTDEA
+421 QTILTAEAIPTDDA
-435 SAAHAMAALRV
+435 SAAQAIAALRV

-460 QTFMTPETTVDV
+460 QTFMPPETTVDA

-493 LQSAFRQSQEQAY
+493 LQSAFRQSQEQPY

-521 GVSDDHPVWQVQYGE
+521 GVSDENPVWQIQYGE

-560 LVFVAGWLVIIL
+560 LVFVAGWLAIIL

-668 TLRKYADIAYSKAER
+668 TLRKYANIAYSKAER

-733 TVDAAGAGQFFI
+733 TVDAAGAG
-745 DPDKLARALGN
+745 
-756 VLRNAVAYADAN
+756 
-768 SVIAIAAR
+768 
-776 QDARTTTITVANR
+776 
-789 GREISDAHLE
+789 
-799 TIFEKFYREDGAR
+799 
-812 SSKKG
+812 
-817 GAGLG
+817 
-822 LAIAREIVVA
+822 
-832 HHGDIE
+832 
-838 AASERGVT
+838 
-846 VFTLRIP
+846 
-853 TQGEEIEGAA
+853 
-863 AAPRIPGAPEGL
+863 
-875 QRPVAPVPPRTARPA
+875 
-890 GVRAISTP
+890 
-898 PSATTRRGASARPNP
+898 
-913 QHPVGERTHA
+913 
-923 PRQGTSPLNPRNARH
+923 
-938 GQVPARKTV
+938 PAR
-947 RDNDAT
+947 NCCAG
-953 PRRRGLSR
+953 GL